1 MDGDFAVE
9 FIQKAKQPP
18 LSEEVI
24 FPTHQVGYFWLFDL
38 Q

>member
-9 FIQKAKQPP
+9 FIQKAKQPS
-18 LSEEVI
+18 LRKEVI
-24 FPTHQVGYFWLFDL
+24 FPPQQVGNFRLFDL